1 MNNTLLKYSK
11 QFFLPLLLLPLNVP
25 LRDQNEIRGNLIAK
39 SPYLFENMV
48 IK

>member
-11 QFFLPLLLLPLNVP
+11 LFFVPLLLLPLNVP
-25 LRDQNEIRGNLIAK
+25 LRDQNEIKGNSTAK
-39 SPYLFENMV
+39 SPYLFDNMV